1 MDPFPAHPISSVVS
15 SKSRNTTAAAG
26 VKLACHVAVLSM
38 VIALWALV
46 TPVAADDARLR
57 AHVSSLPLAFEPN
70 VGQAPGDVR
79 YVSRGPGMRLE
90 LTPDGAR
97 LTPTTGERQS
107 RTVRL
112 RMAGTTA
119 APTLTAQDELP
130 GKAHYVTGN
139 DPSAWL
145 RDVPMYRRVV
155 YRGVYPGTDLVFH
168 GTHGAAEFDFVVA
181 AGADPRMIRFEIA
194 GADTIRLDGD
204 DVIIA
209 AGGEA
214 LRLHAPVVYQQS
226 PSGRARVEGR
236 FRLRGR
242 QVAFDIGAYDRARP
256 LVIDPVVTYAT
267 YLNAGGA
274 GIGVDGAGNMYVTT
288 LTTLLKLSADGSTL
302 LWSATFGDMRVR
314 QIVVD
319 SAGNAYMQGT
329 CPYNR
334 SGVVFTCPTMNSLTT
349 GRPQAQGDVG
359 AYVLK
364 VSPSGTLLFSTSMG
378 GVGSVTPGGIGI
390 DAAGNIYAT
399 AWDVYAGF
407 PLTRPPYATP
417 GGGGTFLTVVA
428 AIAADLSRFLYVV
441 EFQTGSLE
449 PLGLAVDRAG
459 AAYVTGVAG
468 TQDVPTTAGAFQPTT
483 GGARGAGVVA
493 KLAPDGALAYA
504 TYFGNES
511 TTPRGIAVDGDG
523 NAYIAGAAGAGV
535 PTLNAMQPALAG
547 GTDAFVARLDPT
559 GSTLIFSTY
568 LGGGGDDAATALS
581 LDASANIYVA
591 GTTRSTDFPQK
602 NPLSAQF
609 GSAASNFVAELNSD
623 GSALVYSTYFADA
636 QTSLTAA
643 SATATGIVYLTGTTS
658 STSFPTVRP
667 YQASPG
673 SGFVAK
679 LEPSDVRVFIT
690 SPAEGA
696 TVTGTVW
703 SDVWAENYVGTSNT
717 FTLSIGNTVLATGTA
732 NNHATLAW
740 DSRQVAD
747 GPQTLTA
754 TVRDSAGHT
763 GTATRA
769 VTIKNG
775 TTPTLTAAFTSP
787 AANATVSGTVSV
799 GMTETGA
806 SGTPITFTLTVDGA
820 QVFTAAGTATSATFA
835 WSTTSVADG
844 AHTLGLT
851 VRDGAGRTATATRG
865 VTVSNNGGG
874 TSPPLTAAFTSPAAG
889 ATVSGTV
896 AVGMSETG
904 ASGTPITFTLAID
917 GVQAFTTS
925 GAATTASYNWNTTG
939 ASSGAHAL
947 TLTVR
952 DGAGR
957 TANATRTVTVG
968 GGGTGT
974 LKVFITSPAAGA
986 TVTGT
991 VWSDVWVEGASAGT
1005 RTFTLA
1011 IDGVTLVSG
1020 TDASNHVTLP
1030 WDSARVANGTQTLV
1044 ATVRDASGNS
1054 GSTTRAFNVQ
1064 NAGGGGGPAPL
1075 GASFTAP
1082 ADGAT
1087 VGGTVSVAM
1096 SATGASGT
1104 PIAFTLA
1111 VDGAQVFATSGSASS
1126 ASFAWNTTSVADG
1139 THTLGLT
1146 VQDGAGRTAT
1156 ATRGVTV
1163 RNTTPPP
1170 PPPGPISVFITQPRS
1185 GDTVRGVV
1193 WFTIWVDG
1201 AASGSKTYTLT
1212 EGGRTLA
1219 TTSTTSSGPVSI
1231 PWSTTAADNGPRT
1244 PTVGVRDSTGATGS
1258 GSINV
1263 TVAN

>member
-1 MDPFPAHPISSVVS
+1 MKLATHAAVFFSVLALCALATPV
-15 SKSRNTTAAAG
+15 AAA
-26 VKLACHVAVLSM
+26 
-38 VIALWALV
+38 
-46 TPVAADDARLR
+46 AADDARLR
-57 AHVSSLPLAFEPN
+57 VQVSSLPLAFEPN
-70 VGQAPGDVR
+70 LGQAPGDIR
-79 YVSRGPGMRLE
+79 YVSHGPGMRLE
-90 LTPDGAR
+90 LAPDGAR
-97 LTPTTGERQS
+97 LTPTTGEHQS

-112 RMAGTTA
+112 RLVGTTV
-119 APTLTAQDELP
+119 APTLMAQDGLP

-139 DPSAWL
+139 DPTAWL
-145 RDVPMYRRVV
+145 RDVPTYRRVV

-181 AGADPRMIRFEIA
+181 AGADPRRIRFEIA
-194 GADTIRLDGD
+194 GADTIRFDGD

-209 AGGEA
+209 AGGEV
-214 LRLHAPVVYQQS
+214 LRLHAPVVYQES
-226 PSGRARVEGR
+226 PTGRVRVDGR

-242 QVAFDIGAYDRARP
+242 HVAFDIGAYDRARP

-267 YLNAGGA
+267 YLNAGAA
-274 GIGVDGAGNMYVTT
+274 GVGVDGAGNIYVTT
-288 LTTLLKLSADGSTL
+288 LTALLKLSADGSTL
-302 LWSATFGDMRVR
+302 LWSASFADMRVR
-314 QIVVD
+314 QLVVD

-334 SGVVFTCPTMNSLTT
+334 SGVVFTCPTLNGLTA
-349 GRPQAQGDVG
+349 GRPQSQGDIG

-364 VSPSGTLLFSTSMG
+364 VGPSGSLLFSTSMG
-378 GVGSVTPGGIGI
+378 GTGSVTPGGIGI

-399 AWDVYAGF
+399 AWDVYSGY
-407 PLTRPPYATP
+407 PLTRQPYAIL
-417 GGGGTFLTVVA
+417 GGSGTFIAVVE

-449 PLGLAVDRAG
+449 PTGLAVDRAG
-459 AAYVTGVAG
+459 AAYVTGFASS
-468 TQDVPTTAGAFQPTT
+468 TDFPTTPGSFQPTT
-483 GGARGAGVVA
+483 NGVRGAGAVA
-493 KLAPDGALAYA
+493 KLAPDGSLAYA

-511 TTPRGIAVDGDG
+511 TRPRGIAVDADG
-523 NAYIAGAAGAGV
+523 NAYIAGAAGAGL

-547 GTDAFVARLDPT
+547 GTDAFVARLDPS
-559 GSTLIFSTY
+559 GSTLMFSTY

-591 GTTRSTDFPQK
+591 GTTRSTDFPQR

-623 GSALVYSTYFADA
+623 ASALVYSTYFADA
-636 QTSLTAA
+636 QTNITAA
-643 SATATGIVYLTGTTS
+643 SATATGTLYLAGTTS

-667 YQASPG
+667 YQATPG
-673 SGFVAK
+673 GGFVAK

-696 TVTGTVW
+696 TVSGSVW

-732 NNHATLAW
+732 TNHATLAW

-763 GTATRA
+763 GTAMRA
-769 VTIKNG
+769 VTIRNG

-787 AANATVSGTVSV
+787 AANATVAGTVSV
-799 GMTETGA
+799 GMSETGA
-806 SGTPITFTLTVDGA
+806 SGTPITFTLTVDGG
-820 QVFTAAGTATSATFA
+820 QVFTASGNAATATFA
-835 WSTTSVADG
+835 WTTTTVADG
-844 AHTLGLT
+844 PHTLGLS

-874 TSPPLTAAFTSPAAG
+874 AGSPLTASFTSPAEG
-889 ATVSGTV
+889 ATVTGTV
-896 AVGMSETG
+896 GIGMSETG

-917 GVQAFTTS
+917 GTQAYTTS
-925 GAATTASYNWNTTG
+925 GTATSASFNWNTTG
-939 ASSGAHAL
+939 ATSGPHTLA
-947 TLTVR
+947 LTVR

-957 TANATRTVTVG
+957 TATATRNVTVG
-968 GGGTGT
+968 GGGT

-986 TVTGT
+986 TVNGT
-991 VWSDVWVEGASAGT
+991 VWSDVWVEGAAAGT

-1011 IDGVTLVSG
+1011 IGGVTLVST
-1020 TDASNHVTLP
+1020 TDSSNHVTLP
-1030 WDSARVANGTQTLV
+1030 WDSTRVANGTQTLV
-1044 ATVRDASGNS
+1044 ATVRDAAGNS

-1064 NAGGGGGPAPL
+1064 NAGGGTAPPPL
-1075 GASFTAP
+1075 AASFTAP
-1082 ADGAT
+1082 AEGAT
-1087 VGGTVSVAM
+1087 VAGTVTVGM
-1096 SATGASGT
+1096 SASGASGT
-1104 PIAFTLA
+1104 PIAFSLT
-1111 VDGAQVFATSGSASS
+1111 VDGTQVFATSGAATS
-1126 ASFAWNTTSVADG
+1126 ASFSWNTASVGDG
-1139 THTLGLT
+1139 AHTLRLT
-1146 VQDGAGRTAT
+1146 VQDGAGRSAT

-1163 RNTTPPP
+1163 QNATPPP
-1170 PPPGPISVFITQPRS
+1170 PPPGGPIGVFITQPRN

-1193 WFTIWVDG
+1193 WFTIWIEG
-1201 AASGSKTYTLT
+1201 AAAGSKTYTLS

-1219 TTSTTSSGPVSI
+1219 TTTTTSSGPVSI
-1231 PWSTTAADNGPRT
+1231 PWSTTAADNGART
-1244 PTVGVRDSTGATGS
+1244 PTIGVRDSAGATGS